1 MGNTP
6 DVIKPW
12 SVMLIMRKLHRVVL
26 CPLLAAMFLLG
37 SHKGYLA
44 LWKEDSPEPFQIFPV
59 KTESL
64 PEADQDR
71 LSTGIYARS
80 DLELSSL
87 LEDFLS

>member
-6 DVIKPW
+6 YEIQQR
-12 SVMLIMRKLHRVVL
+12 SVTRIMRKFRSPIL
-26 CPLLAAMFLLG
+26 CLLLISMFLLG

-44 LWKEDSPEPFQIFPV
+44 LWKDEGTEPFQIFPV
-59 KTESL
+59 KVDSL
-64 PEADQDR
+64 PDADQEK
-71 LSTGIYARS
+71 LSDGIEARS